1 MPSLNDISATDLKKK
16 ILLIT
21 CNWHA
26 YHSLEAAGI
35 DKKQYSA
42 SVYPLRIPCLGRVTP
57 GIILKAFEKGAD
69 GVYLLGCPEG
79 KCQYLT
85 GSDQVEKVYMETL
98 QMIKLLGLDEHQL
111 GLDFI
116 QAGEGDQIVNC
127 IQEFVEE
134 IKEAE
139 KVT

>member
-1 MPSLNDISATDLKKK
+1 MPSSNDMSITNSK

-35 DKKQYSA
+35 DKKEYSA
-42 SVYPLRIPCLGRVTP
+42 SIYPLRLPCLGRVTP

-79 KCQYLT
+79 KCQYQT
-85 GSDQVEKVYMETL
+85 GSEQVEKVFLGTQ
-98 QMIKLLGLDEHQL
+98 QMIKLLGFDEDRL

-116 QAGEGDQIVNC
+116 QAGEGDRIISC
-127 IQEFVEE
+127 IQKF
-134 IKEAE
+134 IDGMREAE
-139 KVT
+139 IVI

>member
-1 MPSLNDISATDLKKK
+1 MPSLDDMSTANLKKK

-26 YHSLEAAGI
+26 YHSLEAAGV
-35 DKKQYSA
+35 DKKEYTA
-42 SVYPLRIPCLGRVTP
+42 SVFPVRLPCLGRVTP

-79 KCQYLT
+79 NCHYQT
-85 GSDQVEKVYMETL
+85 GSGEVEKVYLETL
-98 QMIKLLGLDEHQL
+98 QIIKLLGFDEDQL

-116 QAGEGDQIVNC
+116 QAGESDRIVRC
-127 IQEFVEE
+127 IQEFLEG
-134 IKEAE
+134 IREAE
-139 KVT
+139 TVI